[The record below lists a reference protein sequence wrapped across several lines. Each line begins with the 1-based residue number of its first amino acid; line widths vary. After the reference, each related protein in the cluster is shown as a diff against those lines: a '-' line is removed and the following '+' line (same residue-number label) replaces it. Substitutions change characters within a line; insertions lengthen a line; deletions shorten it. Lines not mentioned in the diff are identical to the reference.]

1 MVLSYDF
8 VKSITSFF
16 VTDEKAKDEPVQ
28 GRQPS
33 CDQCTGALK
42 QEGKRNVP
50 FIPSFR
56 RGRLGNISIDSK
68 SLRSGH
74 GGPGYAA
81 PVVRKVATEN
91 SEPKSFK
98 VIGR

>member
-1 MVLSYDF
+1 MSRNFSEFLCVIPCSKRLICVYN
-8 VKSITSFF
+8 
-16 VTDEKAKDEPVQ
+16 
-28 GRQPS
+28 

-68 SLRSGH
+68 SLRSGS

-81 PVVRKVATEN
+81 PVVRKVAIEN
-91 SEPKSFK
+91 SEPKTFK